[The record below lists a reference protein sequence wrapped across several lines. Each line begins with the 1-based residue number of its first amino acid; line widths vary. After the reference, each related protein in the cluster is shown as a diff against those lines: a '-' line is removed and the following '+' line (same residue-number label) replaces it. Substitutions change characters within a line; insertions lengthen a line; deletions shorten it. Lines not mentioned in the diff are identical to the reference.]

1 MKTIILILIPCICL
15 GLVVPSSGDC
25 GRVQR
30 QPMETGESYPPCVCS
45 THTSPY
51 YGGQAIQVQAID
63 PRYLQGMTREQLVWF
78 VIIGLAV
85 SIWCLETNG

>member
-1 MKTIILILIPCICL
+1 MKTICLILIPCICL
-15 GLVVPSSGDC
+15 GMAVPSGGVVACSG
-25 GRVQR
+25 RL
-30 QPMETGESYPPCVCS
+30 ECS
-45 THTSPY
+45 PTTH